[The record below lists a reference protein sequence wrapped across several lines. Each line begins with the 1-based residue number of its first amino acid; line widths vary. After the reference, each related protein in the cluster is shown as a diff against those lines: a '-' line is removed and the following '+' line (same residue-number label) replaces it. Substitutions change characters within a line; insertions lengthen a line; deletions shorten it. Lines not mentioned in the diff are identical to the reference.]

1 MIIRY
6 NVALFSPK
14 SVPKVVPNELNLSIK
29 LREISK
35 FTPRDTNKKSKF

>member
-6 NVALFSPK
+6 NAAVFSPK

-35 FTPRDTNKKSKF
+35 FTPQNTNKKSKF